1 MLMSHLYVQEKSMA
15 RAEGKPEP
23 PLYGS
28 EMIRA
33 LQMDDFKS
41 AHDQVREWCII
52 CLLSLD
58 FNC

>member
-1 MLMSHLYVQEKSMA
+1 MA